1 MDTLI
6 VITAPT
12 GVGKSEVAVEVAEAL
27 GTEILSADSRQ
38 IYAGIPIT
46 TAAPTHEQM
55 RRIPHHFV
63 GCLPLDSYYSAS
75 LFEEQALALLPS
87 VFTRCGGVAVACGG
101 SMMYVDALCDGLDEL
116 PAVSAGVRARVMELL
131 AEKGEQEL
139 LRMLDE
145 LDPAYAAIV
154 DRNNTKRVMHAL
166 EICMEAG
173 TTYTSL
179 RGRKKTRRPFR
190 ILKFMLTAPR
200 PVLFDRINSRTLR
213 MVEAGMAEEVRSVA
227 HLRHLNSLNTVGFKE
242 MLRYI
247 DGEWSLAEA
256 VARLQKNTRVYAK
269 KQLTWYARD
278 PQIRTID
285 VTTQKGAEIILNAF
299 DSAG

>member
-6 VITAPT
+6 VITGPT

-145 LDPAYAAIV
+145 L
-154 DRNNTKRVMHAL
+154 
-166 EICMEAG
+166 EICMVAG

>member
-6 VITAPT
+6 VITGPT
-12 GVGKSEVAVEVAEAL
+12 GVGKSEVAVEEGEAL
-27 GTEILSADSRQ
+27 GTADSRQ

-139 LRMLDE
+139 LRMLARWPGE
-145 LDPAYAAIV
+145 FIQAS
-154 DRNNTKRVMHAL
+154 TT
-166 EICMEAG
+166 EAG
-173 TTYTSL
+173 
-179 RGRKKTRRPFR
+179 
-190 ILKFMLTAPR
+190 
-200 PVLFDRINSRTLR
+200 
-213 MVEAGMAEEVRSVA
+213 VE
-227 HLRHLNSLNTVGFKE
+227 
-242 MLRYI
+242 
-247 DGEWSLAEA
+247 
-256 VARLQKNTRVYAK
+256 
-269 KQLTWYARD
+269 
-278 PQIRTID
+278 
-285 VTTQKGAEIILNAF
+285 
-299 DSAG
+299 